1 MRAGVLA
8 ALVLAGCVHGPSRP
22 LSIPQDL
29 QADVGRIRENAAR
42 LVAFERLSSAAAR
55 SLYKVRLVKD
65 PPVLGMVAVRTS
77 WAEAGSVVFLVAR
90 PEGGVQVLY
99 EARVIDRMG
108 ALAAFRRLD
117 EPRPLVGEE
126 EEVWRA
132 RQTVLAQF
140 AGGRSCGAELDI
152 LVLPREAPDVSFD
165 VFPMPAPRVKWA
177 VSQVLVVRNGHA
189 EFSRDGTMELVVA
202 GQERFRVSADG
213 RTVLEHRRV
222 SGECQ
227 VRSLDHVNGGSEY
240 IDVTDLAADL
250 PNEAQLLDS
259 AVLGWNFR
267 IVTRRGVWEVARG
280 DLSFVG
286 TR

>member
-1 MRAGVLA
+1 LPLWFSRDAFTARAVR
-8 ALVLAGCVHGPSRP
+8 CPYRR
-22 LSIPQDL
+22 IF
-29 QADVGRIRENAAR
+29 QADVGRIRENAAH

-65 PPVLGMVAVRTS
+65 LPVLGMVAVRTS

-108 ALAAFRRLD
+108 ALAAFRVRSRRCGTAM
-117 EPRPLVGEE
+117 PSSPATGP
-126 EEVWRA
+126 WSWWWP
-132 RQTVLAQF
+132 
-140 AGGRSCGAELDI
+140 GRSG
-152 LVLPREAPDVSFD
+152 LVFRP
-165 VFPMPAPRVKWA
+165 
-177 VSQVLVVRNGHA
+177 
-189 EFSRDGTMELVVA
+189 TA
-202 GQERFRVSADG
+202 G
-213 RTVLEHRRV
+213 LEHRRV
-222 SGECQ
+222 SGECP
-227 VRSLDHVNGGSEY
+227 VRSLDHVNGGSESM
-240 IDVTDLAADL
+240 DVTDLAADL

-267 IVTRRGVWEVARG
+267 IVTRRGVREVARG